1 MRDDRRLVSPVCS
14 ARYRFENG
22 RIVEVWS
29 TRRNYAFMCGPHL
42 EYRVGFAM
50 ELLRVSRWKAR
61 TPQLDLT
68 AGVRNPPVS
77 CVSSALAG
85 ALLTSAD

>member
-1 MRDDRRLVSPVCS
+1 
-14 ARYRFENG
+14 
-22 RIVEVWS
+22 
-29 TRRNYAFMCGPHL
+29 MCGPHL

-50 ELLRVSRWKAR
+50 ELLRVTRWKAR

>member
-1 MRDDRRLVSPVCS
+1 
-14 ARYRFENG
+14 
-22 RIVEVWS
+22 
-29 TRRNYAFMCGPHL
+29 MCGPHL

-50 ELLRVSRWKAR
+50 ELLRVTRWKAR

-77 CVSSALAG
+77 FVSSALAG